1 MSDGN
6 ENGPEGLDDDGM
18 GGPSIPADPE
28 LEKALREAADAI
40 PDRRPRRDDAPPQG
54 GDGVEEA
61 PAPAAHDDPAADEEL
76 DRLRKEL
83 ATANDR
89 LVRHQADYEN
99 FRKRMM
105 RERQEQQQYGGQNLV
120 KDLVSVV
127 DNLDRAVDHAQQ
139 SEGGDLKSLLQ
150 GVELVQREFLA
161 VLAKHNIHEI
171 EADGKPFDPNVH
183 EAMAQAPS
191 ASVPPNTVVSVF
203 QKGYQLHDRLIRP
216 ARLVVAKAADP
227 ADGEGETG
235 GS

>member
-1 MSDGN
+1 MSGH
-6 ENGPEGLDDDGM
+6 EDDHDGM

-40 PDRRPRRDDAPPQG
+40 PERPQREARPPQVGEGDEPVLEHPGAPPAPS
-54 GDGVEEA
+54 A
-61 PAPAAHDDPAADEEL
+61 PADAAADEEL

-83 ATANDR
+83 QAANDR
-89 LVRHQADYEN
+89 AVRLQADFEN
-99 FRKRMM
+99 FRKRAM
-105 RERQEQQQYGGQNLV
+105 RERQESQQYGGQNLV

-127 DNLDRAVDHAQQ
+127 DNLDRAVEHAQQ

-171 EADGKPFDPNVH
+171 EAEGRPFDPNVH

-191 ASVPPNTVVSVF
+191 TTAPPNTIVSVF

-216 ARLVVAKAADP
+216 ARVVVAKAPEPGDA
-227 ADGEGETG
+227 EGETG
-235 GS
+235 S

>member
-1 MSDGN
+1 MSGN
-6 ENGPEGLDDDGM
+6 GEFDDDK

-40 PDRRPRRDDAPPQG
+40 PDHPKRRAAPPQG
-54 GDGVEEA
+54 GDGEA
-61 PAPAAHDDPAADEEL
+61 PAPGAHDDPATDEEL

-83 ATANDR
+83 AAAGDR
-89 LVRHQADYEN
+89 LVRHQADFEN
-99 FRKRMM
+99 FRKRAM
-105 RERQEQQQYGGQNLV
+105 RERQESQQYGGQNLV

-127 DNLDRAVDHAQQ
+127 DNLDRAVEHAQH

-171 EADGKPFDPNVH
+171 EADGRPFDPNVH

-216 ARLVVAKAADP
+216 ARVVVAKAADP
-227 ADGEGETG
+227 VDGEGETG
-235 GS
+235 SS